1 MFILHNPLFGDSTMS
16 EQLRDRSEIPEEYT
30 WNPYS
35 IFPNDEAWAKGLEEV
50 KELLPQIVA
59 WRGRL
64 NEGPEAVATCM
75 AQLETLY
82 KQAGKV
88 FVYPSMFYAVN
99 TADQEAAA
107 RNDQAQGMFGQAMAT
122 ISFVE
127 PELLAIGHD
136 TLKEW
141 QASHE
146 NLAHFSHY
154 FETLFKR
161 QEHVRSA
168 EVEQVL
174 GLVSDAF
181 RTASATHGVL
191 ANTDL
196 PFDPAQPSE
205 GDPIEIGQGNIDA
218 LISSPDRQTRR
229 TAYAHYR
236 DAHLTFKNT
245 MASNLSAGVKQ
256 DVFKMRV
263 RGYNS
268 SLEAALKPNHI
279 PVEVFHNTIDT
290 FQKNIGTWHRYWRV
304 RRQAL
309 GYDTLYPYDIKAPL
323 TKEKPK
329 VTYEQAIDWISEGM
343 KPLGE
348 AYVTAMRRGATT
360 DRWVDVYP
368 SQGKRAG
375 AFSTG
380 FPGTH
385 PFIMMNHNDD
395 IYGMSTLAHELGHSL
410 HSYYSWSN
418 QPMIYASYGIFLA
431 EVASNF
437 NQALTRDYLL
447 KTKDDPQFQIAVIEE
462 AMSNFH
468 RYFFIMPTLARF
480 ELAIH
485 ERVEKGQAL
494 TADYLI
500 DLMAD
505 LFSEGYGEEITF
517 DHDREGITWAT
528 FHTHMYYNFYV
539 YQYTTGISAAHALA
553 EKVLRGE
560 NGAAERYMGFLKAGG
575 SDYPLNILQAA
586 GVDMNSP
593 EPVETTFAVLSSYV
607 DRLEQLVTG

>member
-1 MFILHNPLFGDSTMS
+1 MS
-16 EQLRDRSEIPEEYT
+16 EKLRDRSQIAEKYT
-30 WNPYS
+30 WNPHS
-35 IFPNDEAWAKGLEEV
+35 VFPNDDAWAAGLGQI
-50 KELLPQIVA
+50 KEMLPEIA
-59 WRGRL
+59 TWHGRL
-64 NEGPEAVATCM
+64 HEGADVVMACMEQVEA
-75 AQLETLY
+75 LY
-82 KQAGKV
+82 KLAGKV
-88 FVYPSMFYAVN
+88 YVYASMFYAVD

-122 ISFVE
+122 IAFVE
-127 PELLAIGHD
+127 PELIAIGHD

-141 QASHE
+141 
-146 NLAHFSHY
+146 LAGNEQMAHYAHY

-161 QEHVRSA
+161 QKHVRSA

-174 GLVSDAF
+174 GLVNDAF

-196 PFDPAQPSE
+196 KFEPARPADGE
-205 GDPIEIGQGNIDA
+205 PIEIGQGNIGA
-218 LISSPDRQTRR
+218 LISSTDRKTRR
-229 TAYAHYR
+229 TAYDHYT

-245 MASNLSAGVKQ
+245 MANNLSAGVKQ
-256 DVFKMRV
+256 DLFFMRT
-263 RGYNS
+263 RSYDS
-268 SLEAALKPNHI
+268 CLEAALQPNHI

-323 TKEKPK
+323 TKEKPN
-329 VTYEQAIDWISEGM
+329 VSYEEAMEWISEGM

-348 AYVTAMRRGATT
+348 EYVNVMRRGAIEE
-360 DRWVDVYP
+360 RWVDVYP

-410 HSYYSWSN
+410 HSYYAWRS
-418 QPMIYASYGIFLA
+418 QPMIYAHYGIFLA

-447 KTKDDPQFQIAVIEE
+447 RTNEDPQFQIAVIEE

-505 LFSEGYGEEITF
+505 LFAEGYGEEIQF
-517 DHDREGITWAT
+517 DHKREGITWAV
-528 FHTHMYYNFYV
+528 FHTHLYYNFYV

-560 NGAAERYMGFLKAGG
+560 NGAADRYLGFLKAGG
-575 SDYPLNILQAA
+575 SAYPLDTLKAA
-586 GVDMNSP
+586 GVDMTSP

-607 DRLEQLVTG
+607 DRLEQLVGAA

>member
-1 MFILHNPLFGDSTMS
+1 MS
-16 EQLRDRSEIPEEYT
+16 EKLLDRSEIAEKYT

-35 IFPNDEAWAKGLEEV
+35 VFPDDAAWAAALEEI
-50 KELLPQIVA
+50 KEMLPEIA
-59 WRGRL
+59 GWRGRL
-64 NEGPEAVATCM
+64 HEGPEVALGCM
-75 AQLETLY
+75 QQLEDLY
-82 KQAGKV
+82 RRVGKV
-88 FVYPSMFYAVN
+88 YVYASMFYAVN

-122 ISFVE
+122 VAFVE
-127 PELLAIGHD
+127 PELIAIGQD
-136 TLKEW
+136 TLNQW
-141 QASHE
+141 
-146 NLAHFSHY
+146 LAANEEMAQYAYY
-154 FETLFKR
+154 FETLFKK

-181 RTASATHGVL
+181 RTAAATHGVL

-196 PFDPAQPSE
+196 PFDPAQPTE
-205 GDPIEIGQGNIDA
+205 GDPIEIGQGNIGA
-218 LISSPDRQTRR
+218 LISSPDRETRR
-229 TAYAHYR
+229 TAYEHYT

-245 MASNLSAGVKQ
+245 MANNLSAGVKQ
-256 DVFKMRV
+256 DVFNMRV

-268 SLEAALKPNHI
+268 SLEAAVKPNHI
-279 PVEVFHNTIDT
+279 PIAVFHNTIDT
-290 FQKNIGTWHRYWRV
+290 FQKNIGTWHRYWRL

-323 TKEKPK
+323 TKEKSN
-329 VTYEQAIDWISEGM
+329 VSYEEAINWICEGM
-343 KPLGE
+343 RPLGE
-348 AYVTAMRRGATT
+348 EYVSVLKRGATS

-410 HSYYSWSN
+410 HSYYAWDN
-418 QPMIYASYGIFLA
+418 QPMIYAHYGIFLA

-447 KTKDDPQFQIAVIEE
+447 RTNDDPQFQIAVIEE

-485 ERVEKGQAL
+485 QRVEKGQAL

-505 LFSEGYGEEITF
+505 LFGEGYGEEISF
-517 DHDREGITWAT
+517 DHEREGITWAT
-528 FHTHMYYNFYV
+528 FHTHLYYNFYV

-553 EKVLRGE
+553 GKVLRGE
-560 NGAAERYMGFLKAGG
+560 NEAADRYLGFLKAGG
-575 SDYPLNILQAA
+575 SDYPLNILKAA
-586 GVDMNSP
+586 GVDMASP

-607 DRLEQLVTG
+607 DRLEQLLDV

>member
-16 EQLRDRSEIPEEYT
+16 EQLRDRSEIAEKYT

-75 AQLETLY
+75 AQLEKLY

-146 NLAHFSHY
+146 DLAHFSHY

-447 KTKDDPQFQIAVIEE
+447 KTNDDPQFQIAVIEE

>member
-1 MFILHNPLFGDSTMS
+1 MS
-16 EQLRDRSEIPEEYT
+16 EKLRDRSEIPEQYT

-35 IFPNDEAWAKGLEEV
+35 IFPNNEAWAQGLAEV
-50 KELLPQIVA
+50 KELLPQIA
-59 WRGRL
+59 TWRGRL
-64 NEGPEAVATCM
+64 AEGPEAVAICM
-75 AQLETLY
+75 AQLEELY
-82 KQAGKV
+82 KKAGKV

-107 RNDQAQGMFGQAMAT
+107 RNDQAQGIFGQAMAT
-122 ISFVE
+122 IAFVE

-146 NLAHFSHY
+146 DLAHFGHY

-205 GDPIEIGQGNIDA
+205 GDPIEIGQGNIGA

-229 TAYAHYR
+229 TAYEHYT

-245 MASNLSAGVKQ
+245 MANNLSAGVKQ

-263 RGYNS
+263 RGYDS

-279 PVEVFHNTIDT
+279 PVEVFHNTIET

-323 TKEKPK
+323 TTEKPNIS
-329 VTYEQAIDWISEGM
+329 YEQAIDWIVEGM

-348 AYVTAMRRGATT
+348 DYVNVLRRGATT
-360 DRWVDVYP
+360 ERWVDVYP

-410 HSYYSWSN
+410 HSYYAWGN
-418 QPMIYASYGIFLA
+418 QPMIYANYGIFLA

-447 KTKDDPQFQIAVIEE
+447 KTNDDPQFQIAVIEE

-500 DLMAD
+500 ALMAD
-505 LFSEGYGEEITF
+505 LFGEGYGEEIKF
-517 DHDREGITWAT
+517 DHEQEGITWAT
-528 FHTHMYYNFYV
+528 FHTHLYYNFYV

-560 NGAAERYMGFLKAGG
+560 NGAADRYLGFLKAGG

-593 EPVETTFAVLSSYV
+593 EPVETTFAVMGSYV
-607 DRLEQLVTG
+607 DRLEQLVNSS

>member
-1 MFILHNPLFGDSTMS
+1 MS
-16 EQLRDRSEIPEEYT
+16 EKLRDRSEIAEKYT

-35 IFPNDEAWAKGLEEV
+35 VFPNDEAWATALEEV
-50 KELLPQIVA
+50 KERLPQLAA

-64 NEGPEAVATCM
+64 SEGPEVVTACM
-75 AQLETLY
+75 KQVEALY
-82 KQAGKV
+82 KQVGKV
-88 FVYPSMFYAVN
+88 HVYASMFYAVN

-122 ISFVE
+122 VAFVE
-127 PELLAIGHD
+127 PELIAIGQK
-136 TLKEW
+136 TLNQW
-141 QASHE
+141 
-146 NLAHFSHY
+146 LAANEEMSQYAHY
-154 FETLFKR
+154 FETLFKK

-181 RTASATHGVL
+181 RTAAATHGVL

-196 PFDPAQPSE
+196 PFEPAQPSE
-205 GDPIEIGQGNIDA
+205 GDPIEIGQGNIGA
-218 LISSPDRQTRR
+218 LISSPDRETRR
-229 TAYAHYR
+229 TAYEHYT
-236 DAHLTFKNT
+236 DAHLIFKNT
-245 MASNLSAGVKQ
+245 MANNLSAGVKQ
-256 DVFKMRV
+256 DVFNMRV
-263 RGYNS
+263 RGYDS

-323 TKEKPK
+323 TKEKPN
-329 VTYEQAIDWISEGM
+329 VSYEEAIDWISEGM

-348 AYVTAMRRGATT
+348 EYVNVLRRGATAE
-360 DRWVDVYP
+360 RWVDVFP

-410 HSYYSWSN
+410 HSYYSWDN
-418 QPMIYASYGIFLA
+418 QPMIYANYGIFLA

-447 KTKDDPQFQIAVIEE
+447 RTNDDPQFQIAVIEE

-505 LFSEGYGEEITF
+505 LFGEGYGEEITF

-528 FHTHMYYNFYV
+528 FHTHLYYNFYV

-553 EKVLRGE
+553 NQVLQGE
-560 NGAAERYMGFLKAGG
+560 NGAADRYLGFLKAGS
-575 SDYPLNILQAA
+575 SDYPLNTLRAA
-586 GVDMNSP
+586 GVDMASP

-607 DRLEQLVTG
+607 DRLEQLVAE

>member
-1 MFILHNPLFGDSTMS
+1 MS
-16 EQLRDRSEIPEEYT
+16 EKLRDRSEIPEKYT

-35 IFPNDEAWAKGLEEV
+35 VFADNAAWAAGLGDV
-50 KELLPQIVA
+50 KALLPEIAA

-64 NEGPEAVATCM
+64 HEGPEVVAACM

-82 KQAGKV
+82 KKAGKV
-88 FVYPSMFYAVN
+88 FVYASMFYAVN

-122 ISFVE
+122 IAFVE

-136 TLKEW
+136 TLQEW
-141 QASHE
+141 QVSHE
-146 NLAHFSHY
+146 ELAHFGHY

-174 GLVSDAF
+174 GLASDAF

-196 PFDPAQPSE
+196 PFAPARPSQ
-205 GDPIEIGQGNIDA
+205 GDPIEIGQGNIGA
-218 LISSPDRQTRR
+218 LISSPDRETRR
-229 TAYAHYR
+229 TAYEHYT

-245 MASNLSAGVKQ
+245 MANNLSAGVKQ

-263 RGYNS
+263 RGYDS
-268 SLEAALKPNHI
+268 SLAAALKPNHI

-309 GYDTLYPYDIKAPL
+309 GYDTLHPYDIKAPL
-323 TKEKPK
+323 TQEKPNIS
-329 VTYEQAIDWISEGM
+329 YEQAIDWISEGM
-343 KPLGE
+343 RPLGE
-348 AYVTAMRRGATT
+348 DYVNALRRGAKSE
-360 DRWVDVYP
+360 RWVDVYP

-380 FPGTH
+380 FPGTY

-410 HSYYSWSN
+410 HSYYSWGN

-447 KTKDDPQFQIAVIEE
+447 KTNDDPQFQIAVIEE

-505 LFSEGYGEEITF
+505 LFGEGYGEEIKF

-528 FHTHMYYNFYV
+528 FHTHLYYNFYV

-560 NGAAERYMGFLKAGG
+560 NGAADRYLGFLKAGG
-575 SDYPLNILQAA
+575 SDYPLNTLQAA

-607 DRLEQLVTG
+607 DRLEQLVGAK

>member
-1 MFILHNPLFGDSTMS
+1 MS
-16 EQLRDRSEIPEEYT
+16 EKLLDRTEIAEKYT

-35 IFPNDEAWAKGLEEV
+35 VFPDDAAWAAALEEI
-50 KELLPQIVA
+50 KEMLPEVA
-59 WRGRL
+59 GWRGRL
-64 NEGPEAVATCM
+64 HEGPEAVLGCRQ
-75 AQLETLY
+75 QLEDLY
-82 KQAGKV
+82 RLVGKV
-88 FVYPSMFYAVN
+88 NVYAGMFYAVD

-107 RNDQAQGMFGQAMAT
+107 RSDQAGSLFGQAMAT
-122 ISFVE
+122 VAFVE
-127 PELLAIGHD
+127 PELIAIGQD
-136 TLKEW
+136 TLNQW
-141 QASHE
+141 
-146 NLAHFSHY
+146 LAANEELAQYAHY
-154 FETLFKR
+154 FETLFKK

-168 EVEQVL
+168 EVEEVL
-174 GLVSDAF
+174 GLVGSAF
-181 RTASATHGVL
+181 RTAAATHGVL

-196 PFDPAQPSE
+196 PFDPAQPTE

-218 LISSPDRQTRR
+218 LISSPDRETRR
-229 TAYAHYR
+229 TAYEHYT

-245 MASNLSAGVKQ
+245 MANNLSAGVKQ
-256 DVFKMRV
+256 DVFNMRV

-268 SLEAALKPNHI
+268 SLEAAVKPNHI

-290 FQKNIGTWHRYWRV
+290 FQKNIGTWHRYWRL

-323 TKEKPK
+323 TKEKPT
-329 VTYEQAIDWISEGM
+329 VSYEEAIDWISEGM
-343 KPLGE
+343 RPLGE
-348 AYVTAMRRGATT
+348 EYVDVLKRGATIE
-360 DRWVDVYP
+360 RWVDVYP

-375 AFSTG
+375 AFSSG
-380 FPGTH
+380 IPGTH

-410 HSYYSWSN
+410 HSYYAWSN
-418 QPMIYASYGIFLA
+418 QPMIYAHYGIFLA

-437 NQALTRDYLL
+437 NQDLTRDYLL
-447 KTKDDPQFQIAVIEE
+447 RTNDDPQFQIAVIEE

-505 LFSEGYGEEITF
+505 LFGEGYGEEISF
-517 DHDREGITWAT
+517 DHEREGITWAT
-528 FHTHMYYNFYV
+528 FHTHLYYNFYV

-560 NGAAERYMGFLKAGG
+560 SGAVDRYLGFLKAGG
-575 SDYPLNILQAA
+575 SDYPLNILKAA
-586 GVDMNSP
+586 GVDMASP

-607 DRLEQLVTG
+607 DRLEQLLGV

>member
-1 MFILHNPLFGDSTMS
+1 MS
-16 EQLRDRSEIPEEYT
+16 EKLLDRTEIAEKYT

-35 IFPNDEAWAKGLEEV
+35 VFPEDTAWAAALAEIKEMLPEV
-50 KELLPQIVA
+50 A
-59 WRGRL
+59 GWRGRL
-64 NEGPEAVATCM
+64 HEGPEAVLGCRQ
-75 AQLETLY
+75 QLEDLY
-82 KQAGKV
+82 RRVGKV
-88 FVYPSMFYAVN
+88 YVYASMFYAVD

-122 ISFVE
+122 VAFVE
-127 PELLAIGHD
+127 PELIAIGQD
-136 TLKEW
+136 TLNQW
-141 QASHE
+141 
-146 NLAHFSHY
+146 LAANEDMAQYAHY
-154 FETLFKR
+154 FGTLFKK
-161 QEHVRSA
+161 QKHVRSA

-181 RTASATHGVL
+181 HTAAATHGVL

-196 PFDPAQPSE
+196 PFDPAQPTE

-218 LISSPDRQTRR
+218 LISSPDRETRR
-229 TAYAHYR
+229 TAYEHYT

-245 MASNLSAGVKQ
+245 MANNLSAGVKQ
-256 DVFKMRV
+256 DVFNMRV

-268 SLEAALKPNHI
+268 SLEAAVKPNHI
-279 PVEVFHNTIDT
+279 PLEVFHNTIDT
-290 FQKNIGTWHRYWRV
+290 FQKNIGTWHRYWRL

-323 TKEKPK
+323 TKEKPN
-329 VTYEQAIDWISEGM
+329 VSYEEAIDWISEGM

-348 AYVTAMRRGATT
+348 EYVDVLKRGATT
-360 DRWVDVYP
+360 ERWVDVYP

-410 HSYYSWSN
+410 HSYYAWSN
-418 QPMIYASYGIFLA
+418 QPMIYAHYGIFLA

-447 KTKDDPQFQIAVIEE
+447 RTNDDPQFQIAVIEE

-505 LFSEGYGEEITF
+505 LFGEGYGEEITF
-517 DHDREGITWAT
+517 DHEREGITWAT
-528 FHTHMYYNFYV
+528 FHTHLYYNFYV

-560 NGAAERYMGFLKAGG
+560 NGAVDRYLSFLKAGS
-575 SDYPLNILQAA
+575 SDYPLNTLKAA
-586 GVDMNSP
+586 GVDMASP
-593 EPVETTFAVLSSYV
+593 EPVKTTFAVLSSYV
-607 DRLEQLVTG
+607 DRLEQLLDV

>member
-1 MFILHNPLFGDSTMS
+1 MS
-16 EQLRDRSEIPEEYT
+16 EKLLDRSEIAEKYT

-35 IFPNDEAWAKGLEEV
+35 VFPDDATWAAALEEI
-50 KELLPQIVA
+50 KEMLPEIA
-59 WRGRL
+59 GWRGRL
-64 NEGPEAVATCM
+64 HEGPEVVLGCM
-75 AQLETLY
+75 QQLEDLY
-82 KQAGKV
+82 RLVGKV
-88 FVYPSMFYAVN
+88 NVYAGMFYAVD

-107 RNDQAQGMFGQAMAT
+107 RSDQAGSLFGQAMAT
-122 ISFVE
+122 VAFVE
-127 PELLAIGHD
+127 PELIAIGQD
-136 TLKEW
+136 TLNQW
-141 QASHE
+141 
-146 NLAHFSHY
+146 LAANEEMAQYAHY
-154 FETLFKR
+154 FETLFKK

-168 EVEQVL
+168 EVEEVL
-174 GLVSDAF
+174 GLVGSAF
-181 RTASATHGVL
+181 RTAAATHGVL

-196 PFDPAQPSE
+196 PFEPAQPGN

-229 TAYAHYR
+229 TAYEHYT

-245 MASNLSAGVKQ
+245 MANNLSAGVKQ
-256 DVFKMRV
+256 DVFNMRV

-268 SLEAALKPNHI
+268 SLGAAVKPNHI
-279 PVEVFHNTIDT
+279 PLEVFHNTIDT
-290 FQKNIGTWHRYWRV
+290 FQKNIGTWHRYWRL

-323 TKEKPK
+323 TKEKPN
-329 VTYEQAIDWISEGM
+329 VSYEEAIDWISEGM

-348 AYVTAMRRGATT
+348 EYVDVLKRGATIE
-360 DRWVDVYP
+360 RWVDVYP

-410 HSYYSWSN
+410 HSYYAWSN
-418 QPMIYASYGIFLA
+418 QPMIYAHYGIFLA

-447 KTKDDPQFQIAVIEE
+447 RTNDDPQFQIAVIEE

-494 TADYLI
+494 TADYFI

-505 LFSEGYGEEITF
+505 LFGEGYGEEISF
-517 DHDREGITWAT
+517 DHEREGITWAT
-528 FHTHMYYNFYV
+528 FHTHLYFNFYV

-560 NGAAERYMGFLKAGG
+560 NGAADRYLGFLKAGG
-575 SDYPLNILQAA
+575 SDYPLNTLKAA
-586 GVDMNSP
+586 GVDMASP

-607 DRLEQLVTG
+607 DRLEQLLGV